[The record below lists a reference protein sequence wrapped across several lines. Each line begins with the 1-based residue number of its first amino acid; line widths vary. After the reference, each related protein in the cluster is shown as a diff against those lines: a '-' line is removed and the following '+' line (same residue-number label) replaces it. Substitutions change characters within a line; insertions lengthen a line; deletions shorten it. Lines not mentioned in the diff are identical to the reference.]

1 MSHSRITRRNA
12 LKAGITALTAGAI
25 TKDLFAAPRQ
35 EGETRVLFI
44 MGDYYHGHLMHE
56 HHWREVLQQTGWRLF
71 FTQYGQFV
79 TPEVLNEMDMFI
91 MIRGKGPDLLGFS
104 PDGLVEHRAAPSDWM
119 TDVQEDAIVE
129 NVHRGMA
136 LICMHGSLRQPDRL
150 RLQKLVGVSNLPNHG
165 PQQLVR
171 FHSLNQNHPITEG
184 IKEFSATDQPFAP
197 AVIPEEVTPLFMGR
211 PENIDEDD
219 YAGWCLERGEG
230 RIVAMLPG
238 HGTNPI
244 TRAFYKKMMWRAAH
258 WELKRDIPEAE
269 FVNGVNQWFD
279 RERKEIEQNY

>member
-1 MSHSRITRRNA
+1 MSQSRLSRRNV
-12 LKAGITALTAGAI
+12 LKTGITALTAGSV
-25 TKDLFAAPRQ
+25 TKYLFAAPRQ
-35 EGETRVLFI
+35 PDETRVLLI
-44 MGDYYHGHLMHE
+44 VGDYYHGHLMHE

-71 FTQYGQFV
+71 FTQYSQFV

-104 PDGLVEHRAAPSDWM
+104 PDGLVEHRVAPSDWM
-119 TDVQEDAIVE
+119 TAVQEDAIVE

-136 LICMHGSLRQPDRL
+136 LICMHGSLRQPDRP
-150 RLQKLVGVSNLPNHG
+150 RLQKLVGVSALPNHG
-165 PQQLVR
+165 PQQRIR
-171 FHSLNQNHPITEG
+171 FHSLNHNHPITEG
-184 IKEFSATDQPFAP
+184 IEEFSATDQQFGPE
-197 AVIPEEVTPLFMGR
+197 VIPEDITTLFMGR
-211 PENIDEDD
+211 AEREDKDD

-258 WELKRDIPEAE
+258 WALKRDIPEAE
-269 FVNGVNQWFD
+269 FVNGVNQHWN
-279 RERKEIEQNY
+279 RERKKIDQNY